1 VPPEFVLTVI
11 LAVVAIAGTMGVLK
25 TWLNRPNRA
34 AIPQADLKE
43 IREGLARMEQSID
56 VIAVEVERL
65 SEGQRFTTKLL
76 SDQGRGVPQ
85 IPPAIR
91 QGGTT

>member
-1 VPPEFVLTVI
+1 MPPEFVLTVI
-11 LAVVAIAGTMGVLK
+11 LAVVAIAGIMGVLRM
-25 TWLNRPNRA
+25 WLNRPSRA
-34 AIPQADLKE
+34 AIPHADLRE

-76 SDQGRGVPQ
+76 SDQGRGVPH

>member
-1 VPPEFVLTVI
+1 MPPEFVLTTI
-11 LAVVAIAGTMGVLK
+11 LAIVAVAGTMGVLK
-25 TWLNRPNRA
+25 MWLNRPSRA
-34 AIPQADLKE
+34 AIPQADLRE

-76 SDQGRGVPQ
+76 SDQGRQVPQ
-85 IPPAIR
+85 IPAAIR
-91 QGGTT
+91 QGGTI

>member
-1 VPPEFVLTVI
+1 VPPEFVLTII
-11 LAVVAIAGTMGVLK
+11 LAVVAVAGIMGVL
-25 TWLNRPNRA
+25 WMWVNRPSRA
-34 AIPQADLKE
+34 AIPQADLRE

-85 IPPAIR
+85 IPPALR

>member
-1 VPPEFVLTVI
+1 MPPEFVLTII
-11 LAVVAIAGTMGVLK
+11 LSIVAVAGTMGVLK
-25 TWLNRPNRA
+25 MWVNRPSRA

-76 SDQGRGVPQ
+76 AEQAREVAQ